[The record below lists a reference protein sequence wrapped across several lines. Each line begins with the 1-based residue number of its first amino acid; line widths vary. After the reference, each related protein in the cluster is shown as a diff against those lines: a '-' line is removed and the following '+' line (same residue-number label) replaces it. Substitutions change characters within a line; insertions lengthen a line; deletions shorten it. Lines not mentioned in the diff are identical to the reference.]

1 MPEISEQEYSQQ
13 RLQQVNEALGS
24 GMFVYVRKLLQNMP
38 AYDLA
43 LILESS
49 PTKSR
54 TILWQL
60 IDHDHHGEVL
70 EELNEEVRKGILKN
84 IRPEKLAAVA
94 EGMDVDDLAEVLRT
108 LPDSVYREVLN
119 SMDSQ
124 DRSRVETALSY
135 EEDTAGGIMNTDTMT
150 IRPDV
155 TVDVVLRYLRLKGEL
170 PEATDSFYV
179 VDRQDHFI
187 GAVSLTAIVTSKPE
201 EVISSLIDEEI
212 TAINV
217 EMPET
222 EVAQLF
228 ERYDWV
234 SAPVI
239 DEEKHLLGRITIDDV
254 VDIIREEAEHS
265 MMSMAGLDDEA
276 DTFAPIVK
284 STQQRSIWLGVNLVT
299 ALMAVAVSSMFEEIL
314 GQLAILAILNTLV
327 PSMGG
332 VAGNQTLTLV
342 IRGIAL
348 GHVGESN
355 SKALLYK
362 ELAVG
367 FLNGIIWALLIATV
381 VALWKQ
387 DMVLGGVIA
396 FAMLMNLTAAGIAGV
411 SIPLILKKMDID
423 PALAGSVILTTIT
436 DVVGIF
442 AFLGT
447 ATLFLGT

>member
-1 MPEISEQEYSQQ
+1 MPEISEQEYNHQ

-54 TILWQL
+54 TVLWQL

-124 DRSRVETALSY
+124 DRSRVETALSF
-135 EEDTAGGIMNTDTMT
+135 EEDTAGGIMNTDTIT
-150 IRPDV
+150 IRPEV

-179 VDRQDHFI
+179 VDRKDHFI
-187 GAVSLTAIVTSKPE
+187 GAVALSSIVTSKPE
-201 EVISSLIDEEI
+201 EVISSLIDDEVTPI
-212 TAINV
+212 SAD
-217 EMPET
+217 MPAND
-222 EVAQLF
+222 VAQLF
-228 ERYDWV
+228 ERYDWF

-239 DEEKHLLGRITIDDV
+239 DEDGHLLGRITVDDI

-284 STQQRSIWLGVNLVT
+284 STRQRSVWLGVNLIT
-299 ALMAVAVSSMFEEIL
+299 ALLAVAVSSMFEDIL

-348 GHVGESN
+348 GHIGDSN
-355 SKALLYK
+355 SRIILYK

-367 FLNGIIWALLIATV
+367 FLNGIIWAVLIATV
-381 VALWKQ
+381 VAIWKH
-387 DMVLGGVIA
+387 DFVLGGVIA

-411 SIPLILKKMDID
+411 TIPLLLKKMKID

>member
-1 MPEISEQEYSQQ
+1 MPEILEQEYSHTK
-13 RLQQVNEALGS
+13 LQQVNEALES

-49 PTKSR
+49 PNKSR
-54 TILWQL
+54 TVLWQL
-60 IDHDHHGEVL
+60 IDPDHHGDVL

-84 IRPEKLAAVA
+84 IHPEKLAAVA
-94 EGMDVDDLAEVLRT
+94 EGMDTDDLVEVLRT
-108 LPDSVYREVLN
+108 LPDTVYNQVLN

-124 DRSRVETALSY
+124 DRGRVEAALSY
-135 EEDTAGGIMNTDTMT
+135 EEDTAGGIMNTDTIT

-155 TVDVVLRYLRLKGEL
+155 TVDVVLRYLRLKGDL

-187 GAVSLTAIVTSKPE
+187 GAVSLSAIVTAKPE
-201 EVISSLIDEEI
+201 VAISSLIDKEI
-212 TAINV
+212 EAIYV
-217 EMPET
+217 DTPEN

-228 ERYDWV
+228 ERYDWF

-239 DEEKHLLGRITIDDV
+239 DAERHLLGRITIDDIIDV
-254 VDIIREEAEHS
+254 IREEAEHS
-265 MMSMAGLDDEA
+265 MLSMAGLDDEA
-276 DTFAPIVK
+276 DTFAPVFK
-284 STQQRSIWLGVNLVT
+284 STKQRSIWLGVNLIT
-299 ALMAVAVSSMFEEIL
+299 ALFAVAVSSMFEDIL

-342 IRGIAL
+342 IRGMAL
-348 GHVGESN
+348 GHVGKSN
-355 SKALLYK
+355 SQALLYK

-367 FLNGIIWALLIATV
+367 FLNGIIWAVLIAAV
-381 VALWKQ
+381 VAIWKQ
-387 DMVLGGVIA
+387 DFTLGAVIA
-396 FAMLMNLTAAGIAGV
+396 FAMLMNMTAAGVAGV
-411 SIPLILKKMDID
+411 SIPLMLKRMKID
-423 PALAGSVILTTIT
+423 PALAGSVILTTVT

-447 ATLFLGT
+447 ATLLLG